1 MKTGSFLFKAKLAAV
16 AASLSFSGAAI
27 AQHAGHG
34 QMTAEQ
40 HKQMMAGQGASSE
53 KVTHATGLVKAINAA
68 KGTITIAHD
77 PIAAK
82 KWPAM
87 TMTFKLNKG
96 VLGKVKAGQRVK
108 FSFEGEGSY
117 AVTKLSRI

>member
-1 MKTGSFLFKAKLAAV
+1 MRSFKF
-16 AASLSFSGAAI
+16 LSFGAAAALTLGSAAL
-27 AQHAGHG
+27 AQNAGHG

-40 HKQMMAGQGASSE
+40 HNQMIAGHGSDSE
-53 KVTHATGLVKAINAA
+53 KVTHATGLVKAVNVA

-108 FSFEGEGSY
+108 FWFEGDSSY
-117 AVTKLSRI
+117 TVTKMARI